1 MPEGIR
7 PRVGKTGTGYEA
19 SVYLPGGARQ
29 YKTFPTEKA
38 AKKWRTSTLN
48 EIYKGKRQAGSQVT
62 VKQAGLA
69 LIRDMEK
76 GVARTRSG
84 SVYKPSVIRGYE
96 DSLLLHVYPDL
107 GALRLQDVERR
118 QVQKLVDTMVGAGA
132 SPSKVRNAI
141 MPLRVIYR
149 RARNEVEVS
158 PCSGLDM
165 PSVEKSEIRIAAPEE
180 ARALIA
186 ALPERDRPLWS
197 TAFYAGLR
205 LGELRGLEWGDVL
218 LASKMITVRRGWDD
232 SEGEID
238 PKSKAGRRGVPVV
251 EALEEV
257 LRAHWATGGFS
268 ASHFPVFPSSS
279 GARFAIGRTNER
291 AKKAWAEAG
300 LDPIGLHE
308 ARHTFASTAIAAGC
322 NVKELSVYMG
332 HSSITVT
339 LDLYG
344 HLFPGGEEDFRKRM
358 DEYLSLARPVANGR
372 NPA

>member
-7 PRVGKTGTGYEA
+7 VRIGKKGVGYEA
-19 SVYLPGGARQ
+19 SVYLPGGERK

-38 AKKWRTSTLN
+38 AKKWRTATMN
-48 EIYKGKRQAGSQVT
+48 DVYKGKRQVGSQLT
-62 VKQAGLA
+62 IRQAGEK
-69 LIRDMEK
+69 LIADMEK

-84 SVYKPSVIRGYE
+84 TAYKPSVVRGYE
-96 DSLLLHVYPDL
+96 DSLLLHVYPSL
-107 GALRLQDVERR
+107 GPLRLQDVERR
-118 QVQKLVDTMVGAGA
+118 QVQKLVNSLVGEGA

-149 RARNEVEVS
+149 RARDEVESS
-158 PCSGLDM
+158 PCAGLDM
-165 PSVEKSEIRIAAPEE
+165 PSVQKAEIRIAAPGE

-205 LGELRGLEWGDVL
+205 LGELRGLEWADIDHGEKL
-218 LASKMITVRRGWDD
+218 IHVRRGWDD

-238 PKSKAGRRGVPVV
+238 PKSKAGRRTVPIIADLAT
-251 EALEEV
+251 ALFA
-257 LRAHWATGGFS
+257 LYKS
-268 ASHFPVFPSSS
+268 APAESFPIVFPSDT

-291 AKKAWAEAG
+291 AKKAWAAAG
-300 LDPIGLHE
+300 LEPIGLHE

-344 HLFPGGEEDFRKRM
+344 HLFPGGEEDFRRRM
-358 DEYLSLARPVANGR
+358 DDYLSLAQTVAKGGKR
-372 NPA
+372 A